1 MCELEELVMDFQY
14 GTAEKSL
21 GHGKVP
27 VLRMGNIQNGII
39 DWNDLVYSNNEEDI
53 AKYALKKND
62 VLFNRTN
69 SPEHVGKVGLYRGER
84 PAIFAGYLIR
94 IKYKPELVNPVYLAY
109 ILNSREMREYG
120 FSVMSKSI
128 NQANIGGSTLAKY
141 KIPVP
146 PMPVQNKLAEKL
158 EKLEAEI
165 AAANKII
172 AEAPAKKAAILDK
185 YLK

>member
-1 MCELEELVMDFQY
+1 M
-14 GTAEKSL
+14 
-21 GHGKVP
+21 
-27 VLRMGNIQNGII
+27 
-39 DWNDLVYSNNEEDI
+39 
-53 AKYALKKND
+53 
-62 VLFNRTN
+62 
-69 SPEHVGKVGLYRGER
+69 GLYRGER

-94 IKYKPELVNPVYLAY
+94 IKYKPELINPVYLAY
-109 ILNSREMREYG
+109 ILNGREMREYG

-128 NQANIGGSTLAKY
+128 NQANIGGGTLAKY